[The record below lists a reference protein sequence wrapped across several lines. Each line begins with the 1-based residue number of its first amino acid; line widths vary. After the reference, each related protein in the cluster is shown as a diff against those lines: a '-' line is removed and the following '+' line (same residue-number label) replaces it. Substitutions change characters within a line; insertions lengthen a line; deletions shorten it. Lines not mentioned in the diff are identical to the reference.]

1 MKSNNLFESIK
12 ENLTEATKYECAPSY
27 NEEDG
32 FYSMTNTEAFE
43 MGKSVAQYF
52 ADYANFLTN
61 DEEGARY
68 IDRKMASEFAK
79 LAQDLNAS
87 LDKISQGWDEI

>member
-1 MKSNNLFESIK
+1 MNKLYESIK
-12 ENLTEATKYECAPSY
+12 ENLTETEKYKCAPSY
-27 NEEDG
+27 DEEDG

-43 MGKSVAQYF
+43 MGRSVAQYF

-61 DEEGARY
+61 DEEGWRY
-68 IDRKMASEFAK
+68 VDRKMAPEFAK

-87 LDKISQGWDEI
+87 LDKIESEWEQM